1 MPYGDEEK
9 VYGSADL
16 AQALKDGD
24 ADDDHDAADAADGGD
39 EDEDKT
45 LRMISFPADG
55 SKQFCNSSSADELSH
70 GPALNFLAKPTPRP
84 ET

>member
-45 LRMISFPADG
+45 LRMMIVPSRRVEAV
-55 SKQFCNSSSADELSH
+55 L
-70 GPALNFLAKPTPRP
+70 
-84 ET
+84 